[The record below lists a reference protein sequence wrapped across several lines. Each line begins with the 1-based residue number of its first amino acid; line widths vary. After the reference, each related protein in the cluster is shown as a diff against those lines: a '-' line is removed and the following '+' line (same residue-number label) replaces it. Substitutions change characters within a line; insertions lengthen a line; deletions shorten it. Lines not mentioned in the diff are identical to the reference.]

1 MHHHFKSE
9 QNLASLVNISVGGGS
24 CTDNEN
30 HRDLKRELQQKME
43 SKIEQMRAD
52 SKSPPIPQVSIEI
65 LGLDHLN
72 LQNRLIQSALD
83 L

>member
-1 MHHHFKSE
+1 
-9 QNLASLVNISVGGGS
+9 
-24 CTDNEN
+24 
-30 HRDLKRELQQKME
+30 ME

-65 LGLDHLN
+65 LGLDQLN

-83 L
+83 LQ